1 MKTITGRRS
10 PDQHNNHHDEKDDGD
25 DDDDDWLVLAQYKKP
40 LALSVCVSIQR
51 HWSCC
56 LHSWLKVGKKLRM
69 SKGNKGFAGGKY
81 FENRFASTQDFLASG
96 LWPTNQPTNQATNQ
110 ARERWKDLPFV
121 TDLWWKD
128 ALLAFCLVFYTTIQ
142 VELFNHSFHIV
153 RFSTLSVCF
162 ALITFILMMMTTLS
176 IMIMVMTMKMTWA
189 PFPGMREVDVECET
203 IFSLPGQ
210 PSSGW
215 LFLIKFSMGEHHHIL
230 LKIIINSLSLL
241 HSLC

>member
-1 MKTITGRRS
+1 MFVFQFNVIGLVVFT
-10 PDQHNNHHDEKDDGD
+10 PDWKWARNWECPKATKALQEVNISRTDLHPPKIFS
-25 DDDDDWLVLAQYKKP
+25 P
-40 LALSVCVSIQR
+40 LAFDQ
-51 HWSCC
+51 
-56 LHSWLKVGKKLRM
+56 
-69 SKGNKGFAGGKY
+69 
-81 FENRFASTQDFLASG
+81 
-96 LWPTNQPTNQATNQ
+96 PTNQPTKQATNQ